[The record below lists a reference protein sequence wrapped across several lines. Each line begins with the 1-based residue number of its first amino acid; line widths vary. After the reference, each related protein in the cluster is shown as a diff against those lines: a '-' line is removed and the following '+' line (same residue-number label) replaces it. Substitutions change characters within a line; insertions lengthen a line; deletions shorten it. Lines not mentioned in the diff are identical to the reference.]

1 MTRRTIVYSISILAL
16 CLTLGAAWL
25 TLRGGG
31 DSLASFV
38 PAKAG
43 PKAVQKPDK
52 PLRRRK
58 PKAFSSRPPKCSAIG
73 SPNTTSTLR

>member
-31 DSLASFV
+31 DSLTSFV
-38 PAKAG
+38 LAKAG

-52 PLRRRK
+52 PLRRHRS
-58 PKAFSSRPPKCSAIG
+58 KAFNNRPPKCSAIG
-73 SPNTTSTLR
+73 SPNITSTSR